1 MIATLDRSNTGRHRS
16 GLAGVIGAHSMTVVS
31 MASVLHDTFVLIA
44 EVVPA
49 RDVPASRGFPQTSGI
64 APAASVTGADGIRE
78 LRRVLGLTWEELA
91 DLFGV
96 KRRSVH
102 FWASGMGMKPAHA
115 ERLEYLRV
123 FAAAVDR
130 GYPQVNHA
138 LLTTAPV
145 GSESPLELLIAGNFN
160 EALRAVGRIRHERG
174 TFGRVRPSPIEVRE
188 LPPPPDTLVDALH
201 DPVGPTSGQR
211 VRSKKIGGKRS
222 T

>member
-1 MIATLDRSNTGRHRS
+1 MIATLDRTDTGKQRS
-16 GLAGVIGAHSMTVVS
+16 GLTDLLRSHSMTVVS
-31 MASVLHDTFVLIA
+31 MASVLHDTLVLIA

-64 APAASVTGADGIRE
+64 SPAASVTDADGIRE
-78 LRRVLGLTWEELA
+78 IRRVLGLTWEQLA

-102 FWASGMGMKPAHA
+102 FWASGMGMKPGHA
-115 ERLEYLRV
+115 ERLEYLRA
-123 FAAAVDR
+123 FAAAIDR
-130 GYPQVNHA
+130 GDPQLNHA
-138 LLTTAPV
+138 LLTTTPV

-160 EALRAVGRIRHERG
+160 EALRAVGRIPNERS
-174 TFGRVRPSPIEVRE
+174 TFRRGRPSPIEARE

-201 DPVGPTSGQR
+201 DPVGPTSGR
-211 VRSKKIGGKRS
+211 RLRSKKIGGKRS

>member
-1 MIATLDRSNTGRHRS
+1 MIATLDRSNTGRYRS

-49 RDVPASRGFPQTSGI
+49 RDVPASTGFPQTSGI

-102 FWASGMGMKPAHA
+102 FWASGMGMKPGHA

-130 GYPQVNHA
+130 GDPQVNHA

-174 TFGRVRPSPIEVRE
+174 TLGRGRPSPIEARE

-201 DPVGPTSGQR
+201 DPVGPTSGLR
-211 VRSKKIGGKRS
+211 LRSKKIGGKRS